1 MSALAAAVLPLVAA
15 VLALA
20 PAVVAGPTRGPSPP
34 PAPPAAVVD
43 LDASLRSAGDR
54 KPEAVRLARVLLA
67 HTWPAQV
74 LKVRVDGAGA
84 HEVAGL
90 VLSGVKFH
98 EPLSPRGFLA
108 EVTALAQATLRSS
121 AVEEVDVWTTVPL
134 AVGKGA
140 VVAGDFA
147 RPTTRIVFSATLP
160 RAAAAPGVARYL
172 ERGDAVFW
180 DPAWKASLAR
190 DPARQGRD
198 RPGAN

>member
-1 MSALAAAVLPLVAA
+1 M
-15 VLALA
+15 
-20 PAVVAGPTRGPSPP
+20 
-34 PAPPAAVVD
+34 
-43 LDASLRSAGDR
+43 
-54 KPEAVRLARVLLA
+54 ARVLLA